1 MFRGAGTTC
10 VSFLSRLSAPDDQ
23 LSWREFHKRY
33 GIPLYR
39 YARRNGVAHNDA
51 EDIVQELEMSFFR
64 AVDGFRY
71 DRRRGRFRGYL
82 LTSISRIIRRFRA
95 RGRIREAVI
104 DPVDLTEFVVAACDD
119 AAQTDDARLSRLRE
133 TMASVQAEFHPT
145 TLEAFRRY
153 AIAGESA
160 AETARLLGMD
170 VASVYQAK
178 SRVLKRIREQLNTEP
193 T

>member
-1 MFRGAGTTC
+1 M
-10 VSFLSRLSAPDDQ
+10 PEDE
-23 LSWREFHKRY
+23 LSWHEFHKRY
-33 GIPLYR
+33 GVPLYR
-39 YARRNGVAHNDA
+39 YARRNGVTHNDA

-82 LTSISRIIRRFRA
+82 LTSVARIIRKFRA
-95 RGRIREAVI
+95 RGLTREAMV
-104 DPVDLTEFVVAACDD
+104 DPVDLTEFVVAGGDD
-119 AAQTDDARLSRLRE
+119 ATQRDDARLSRLRE
-133 TMASVQAEFHPT
+133 TMTSVQHEFHPT

-170 VASVYQAK
+170 VSSVYQAK
-178 SRVLKRIREQLNTEP
+178 SRVLKRLREQLTAELV
-193 T
+193 